1 MNEYLSVTESLV
13 SVITRGRSLD
23 AAWEPGTTPLAR
35 EITYG
40 VIREYFRLGAIIDEL
55 IKKPLAEKHQDL
67 RFLLMAGIYSIDQ
80 IRRPVYTSV
89 NEVVESAARMNKP
102 WAKGI
107 VNGVLRNYL
116 RQRDEINRKVQADP
130 LARWN
135 HPAWLLEQI
144 RAAWPDNF
152 ESILIAN
159 NQHAPMTLRVNLTM
173 TTRADYVGRL
183 DAHGMTA
190 TPGRLTETSLYLD
203 VPVNVTELPGFSEGV
218 VSVQDE
224 ASQLAATLLEPVSG
238 DRVLDACAAPGG
250 KTCHLLELEPGIKLT
265 SLDIDMDRSRQIRQN
280 LKRIGAES
288 EVVVSDLRAYI
299 MDRPFDRVLLDAPC
313 SATGIIRRHPDIK
326 LLRRETDIAKL
337 ASAQVELLH
346 AAFKGLTPN
355 GTLLY
360 STCSILP
367 AENDAV
373 ISQFLEEN
381 QDAIVD
387 PIDKDWGIRTGN
399 GRQLLP
405 TAGEYDGFYFSRL
418 KKRSRA

>member
-1 MNEYLSVTESLV
+1 MNEYLSVTEALV
-13 SVITRGRSLD
+13 SVVTRGRSLD

-40 VIREYFRLGAIIDEL
+40 VIREYYRLGAIIDEL
-55 IKKPLAEKHQDL
+55 VKKPLAEKHEDI
-67 RFLLMAGIYSIDQ
+67 RFLLMAGLYSIDH

-89 NEVVESAARMNKP
+89 NEVVESTVRMNKP

-116 RQRDEINRKVQADP
+116 RQREDINRKVEINP

-144 RAAWPDNF
+144 QAAWPDNF
-152 ESILIAN
+152 EGIFIAN
-159 NQHAPMTLRVNLTM
+159 NQHAPMTLRVNRTL
-173 TTRADYVGRL
+173 TTRDDYIDRL
-183 DAHGMTA
+183 GALGMRA
-190 TPGRLTETSLYLD
+190 TSGHLTETSLYLD

-224 ASQLAATLLEPVSG
+224 ASQLAATLLGPVSG
-238 DRVLDACAAPGG
+238 ERILDACAAPGG
-250 KTCHLLELEPGIKLT
+250 KTCHLLELAPGIKLT

-280 LKRIGAES
+280 LKRIGREC
-288 EVVVSDLRAYI
+288 EVVVSDLRAYN
-299 MDRPFDRVLLDAPC
+299 MNRPFDRILLDAPC

-346 AAFKGLTPN
+346 AAFKGLQPA

-373 ISQFLEEN
+373 ISQFLAES

-387 PIDKDWGIRTGN
+387 PIDNDWGIGTGN

-405 TAGEYDGFYFSRL
+405 TAGAYDGFYFSRL
-418 KKRSRA
+418 KKRSLA